1 VDTLSD
7 LAMLRAMH
15 AGDDAAARW
24 LWLAWAPRIRAFAL
38 VLGGGAQLADDITQD
53 VFLKILKCPR
63 AQIMQVRDVGPW
75 LLRTARNELFNHA
88 RSEGRLRR
96 RQLTAAR
103 ERAEATDAP
112 TTPVALGEMVLWL
125 NRLSDEHREVLVL
138 RHVAGLTFDQIGV
151 TLDEPRTTGASRYQA
166 ALRSLR
172 QLMASDVA
180 APEPA
185 PSILFEPR
193 STQPPTRG
201 GLRHA

>member
-1 VDTLSD
+1 
-7 LAMLRAMH
+7 MLRAMH

-88 RSEGRLRR
+88 RGEGRLRR
-96 RQLTAAR
+96 RQVAAAR
-103 ERAEATDAP
+103 DRAE
-112 TTPVALGEMVLWL
+112 TTPDTTPPAALGELVIWI
-125 NRLSDEHREVLVL
+125 NRLSDEHREILVL
-138 RHVAGLTFDQIGV
+138 RHVAGLTFDQIAMA
-151 TLDEPRTTGASRYQA
+151 LDEPRTTGASRYHA
-166 ALRSLR
+166 ALQALR
-172 QLMASDVA
+172 KLMDTGDA

-185 PSILFEPR
+185 APLLFEPR
-193 STQPPTRG
+193 PTQPPTRG